1 MASFEKSKTIFA
13 ALSETGENA
22 GVALFIALLRA
33 SPLLLKWLRVVSL
46 RPAIFEHLAAV
57 VEYQVEPPEPF
68 RAGRRLLA
76 WLARTGCAE
85 CTEHAGEFQKAEI
98 EAEMK
103 REPTR
108 KIEQTI
114 AQTFESK
121 CEQPFAQIFVPK
133 FAQISERNFAQN
145 FEQETTFLRQKTAP
159 VTLPTYGGLT
169 AREVLALVRYYQSG
183 HLHPSAFLLAHAWR
197 EARCAPALR
206 GSHTDTI
213 TATPTTR
220 KACDEAV
227 SGASSNSSPASDVI
241 SNFELTLPRLPLLHA
256 TLLYVQ
262 AALQQDR
269 PWLLHHLS
277 LAAHFF
283 HTHAPGTVGQ
293 KHFGHSS
300 WWKLHLLHYMIA
312 HPKPAYRLGEFAALL
327 HAQRLEINPRML
339 RRFCSEHGIAR
350 DSSPGRPRKKRAAI
364 SPQSP

>member
-13 ALSETGENA
+13 ALSDTGENA
-22 GVALFIALLRA
+22 AIALFIALLRA
-33 SPLLLKWLRVVSL
+33 SPLLLKWLRIVSL
-46 RPAIFEHLAAV
+46 RPAFFERLAAV
-57 VEYQVEPPEPF
+57 VEGRLEPPEPF

-76 WLARTGCAE
+76 WLAHTGRAE
-85 CTEHAGEFQKAEI
+85 HGCDLHKPEMES
-98 EAEMK
+98 EMK
-103 REPTR
+103 RELAR
-108 KIEQTI
+108 KN

-133 FAQISERNFAQN
+133 FAKTFEQIFAQN
-145 FEQETTFLRQKTAP
+145 FEQETTFLHQKTAP

-197 EARCAPALR
+197 KARCAPALQ
-206 GSHTDTI
+206 GSHTDTLAATS
-213 TATPTTR
+213 TAR
-220 KACDEAV
+220 KACNEA
-227 SGASSNSSPASDVI
+227 ASSVSTGSSPAPAASP
-241 SNFELTLPRLPLLHA
+241 FGELTLPHLPLLHA

-300 WWKLHLLHYMIA
+300 WWKLHLLHYMLA
-312 HPKPAYRLGEFAALL
+312 NPKPAYRHGEFAALL

-350 DSSPGRPRKKRAAI
+350 DSSPGRPCKTKAE
-364 SPQSP
+364 SGPQSP